1 MPSSR
6 SHIVLRPLA
15 TRMAPIIEPAP
26 AAQMQVEVPPPDVE
40 WGEVESEPDDPG
52 GSPPL
57 AVPAA
62 EVAETLSAPVVSSE
76 ADQSASRDEMP
87 ASGDAAEP
95 DVDED
100 DTTRV
105 RAG

>member
-1 MPSSR
+1 
-6 SHIVLRPLA
+6 
-15 TRMAPIIEPAP
+15 
-26 AAQMQVEVPPPDVE
+26 MQGEVPPPDVDR
-40 WGEVESEPDDPG
+40 GQIESEPGDPG

-57 AVPAA
+57 EAPAA
-62 EVAETLSAPVVSSE
+62 EVVETLSAPAVSSE
-76 ADQSASRDEMP
+76 ADQSAPRDEIP

-105 RAG
+105 RTG